1 MRASGGRGG
10 GEGEFCVGW
19 QWVAVVGW
27 QWCDGDGPVV
37 VFKFSFIVL
46 FVRVIWDRFRG
57 GGVRT
62 SRLARFSGFEVDSS
76 I

>member
-1 MRASGGRGG
+1 MSEKKNRVRASGGRGG

-37 VFKFSFIVL
+37 VFKIFL
-46 FVRVIWDRFRG
+46 FRGCVSVCLALALASRDRF
-57 GGVRT
+57 
-62 SRLARFSGFEVDSS
+62 
-76 I
+76 